1 MGAAPEVRLVIKHT
15 FLEFVEEEAPFDK
28 PLRPRAFTD
37 SALANEHTGHRQQ
50 PLNGDADRS
59 ACSPQ
64 ELPWH
69 QAPCG
74 AATSSASSALNS
86 DGLRVNRDATEEVKA
101 VLGMAPHG
109 RGEAPSPALAS
120 GRGPPGGRN
129 GAARR
134 PPRGERAGAGDN
146 ATDMPVLRAAAPA
159 LPPRGS
165 PWTTP
170 MHVRPTAPGAG
181 RGGASSS
188 RQAVARARP
197 AQRGS
202 VQAAEAAE
210 PRARPEA
217 EDGARS
223 AAGAPEDQLTT
234 VLFRNLPRSFTRAMF
249 LDLVDSEGFAGSYDF
264 VYTPVDFTS
273 RAGLGYAFIDFALPA
288 VARRFWDRF
297 DGYSKWTEPNDKAGA
312 LNWSSPHQGLAA
324 HVERYR
330 NSPVM
335 HATVPDEW
343 KPAVFADGVRVAF
356 PAPTKPI
363 KAPKIRHVLGGGTPS
378 GS

>member
-1 MGAAPEVRLVIKHT
+1 
-15 FLEFVEEEAPFDK
+15 
-28 PLRPRAFTD
+28 
-37 SALANEHTGHRQQ
+37 
-50 PLNGDADRS
+50 
-59 ACSPQ
+59 
-64 ELPWH
+64 
-69 QAPCG
+69 
-74 AATSSASSALNS
+74 
-86 DGLRVNRDATEEVKA
+86 
-101 VLGMAPHG
+101 
-109 RGEAPSPALAS
+109 
-120 GRGPPGGRN
+120 
-129 GAARR
+129 
-134 PPRGERAGAGDN
+134 
-146 ATDMPVLRAAAPA
+146 
-159 LPPRGS
+159 
-165 PWTTP
+165 
-170 MHVRPTAPGAG
+170 MHVRPMAPGAS

-188 RQAVARARP
+188 GQAVTKARP
-197 AQRGS
+197 ARRGGA
-202 VQAAEAAE
+202 QAAEAAE
-210 PRARPEA
+210 PHARSEA
-217 EDGARS
+217 EDGTQS
-223 AAGAPEDQLTT
+223 VAGVPEDQLTT

-249 LDLVDSEGFAGSYDF
+249 LDLVNSEGFAGSYNF

-273 RAGLGYAFIDFALPA
+273 QAGLGYAFINFALPA